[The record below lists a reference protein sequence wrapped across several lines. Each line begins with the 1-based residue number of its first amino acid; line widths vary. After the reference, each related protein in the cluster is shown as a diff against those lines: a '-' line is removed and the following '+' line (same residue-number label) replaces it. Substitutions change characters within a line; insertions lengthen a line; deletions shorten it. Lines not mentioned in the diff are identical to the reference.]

1 MNIWKDWK
9 AKLESACSFMLQY
22 SKIIVCSIHSE
33 SIFGIHVEAGYILY
47 MMSNEAK
54 VSNLDT
60 LLDFERILVIIF
72 FIKVVS
78 SHHVVLSTHLLVA
91 TSHR

>member
-22 SKIIVCSIHSE
+22 SKITVCSILSE
-33 SIFGIHVEAGYILY
+33 FIFRILLGPGYIGCLT
-47 MMSNEAK
+47 EAK
-54 VSNLDT
+54 VLNVDT
-60 LLDFERILVIIF
+60 PLDFESILDLTF